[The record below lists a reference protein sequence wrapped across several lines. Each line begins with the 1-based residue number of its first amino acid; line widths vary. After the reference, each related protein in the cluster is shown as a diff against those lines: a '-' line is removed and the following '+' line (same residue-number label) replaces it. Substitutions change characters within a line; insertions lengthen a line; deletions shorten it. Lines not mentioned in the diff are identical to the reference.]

1 MTTQSWSYDKNVPL
15 HPVPLAVHSTYY
27 GSSSLA
33 ASSSH
38 DLVVDEY
45 SKNSLYSNYKRVNGV
60 PKSNTTIYDHDK
72 PALGVMQAREAM
84 DERFLR
90 QKPMETV
97 PNVNVLKSKYTLH
110 DMNSRPTA
118 LM

>member
-1 MTTQSWSYDKNVPL
+1 MTTQSWNYDRGVPL
-15 HPVPLAVHSTYY
+15 QPIPLALSSTYY

-38 DLVVDEY
+38 DLVLDQY
-45 SKNSLYSNYKRVNGV
+45 SRNSLLHNASRVKGV
-60 PKSNTTIYDHDK
+60 PQSNTIIYNHDK

-90 QKPMETV
+90 QAPKETV